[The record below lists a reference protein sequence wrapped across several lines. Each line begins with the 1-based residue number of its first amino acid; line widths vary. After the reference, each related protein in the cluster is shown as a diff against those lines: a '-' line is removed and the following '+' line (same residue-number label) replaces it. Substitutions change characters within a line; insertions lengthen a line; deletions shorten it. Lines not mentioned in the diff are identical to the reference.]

1 MKDIQVFTAL
11 DAKTVAAEKL
21 DILLLSTEGA
31 ADMATYNDLEKLK
44 AAFPRK
50 KVAAMA
56 DKMFNQDNTLA
67 DTLIRKVRVAGI
79 ENPQNVGGT
88 ASRIEIAFGENMPTE
103 TLEASTAYYAKI
115 GGKAVVEI
123 TTSEEVPVDCTGL
136 AKLFAGTS
144 FEEDGVKFTA
154 AVDDNTVTYT
164 STTRT
169 AVSGYAESIS
179 LYKDADCFEDMGLSG
194 AVVSVSVGK
203 ADTTKAENLIAAI
216 EDLRDHN
223 DDWYFILT
231 DVTDPVCVTALCKW
245 AESTEPTEAALGA
258 GVEDH
263 RKFYFGQT
271 NDKEY
276 VNEYGRSVVTYADNL
291 AEWADAAWVGSVGPF
306 WPESVTWKWKVP
318 DGVSVAD
325 LRDSERD
332 LLEENRVNFMTA
344 EYKHEYMKNGI
355 CGDGNFIDN
364 VLGADYI
371 THQIRENL
379 YEIFIANKKIAYTDD
394 GFALVAAGVF
404 AALNRAVELHI
415 IATDPEDD
423 TGVYTVVIP
432 KRADATD
439 EQARNRQMPD
449 IKWSAQLEG
458 AVQRQGQRHPARHP
472 EWLRKEESVMASN
485 IEVASYDPK
494 KVNLVMNGKII
505 TGFASDSM
513 ITIARNEDTVTTQV
527 GVKGDVAYNENANES
542 GTITVTLMGT
552 SSSLPYVR
560 SLALKRKEVS
570 VMIVD
575 ANDSASV
582 NVAEERCRV
591 IKPPDITRAKEIGSE
606 SVSIFVP
613 SLNYR

>member
-31 ADMATYNDLEKLK
+31 ADMAIYNDLEKLK
-44 AAFPRK
+44 AAFPGK

-115 GGKAVVEI
+115 GGKTVVEI

-223 DDWYFILT
+223 
-231 DVTDPVCVTALCKW
+231 
-245 AESTEPTEAALGA
+245 
-258 GVEDH
+258 
-263 RKFYFGQT
+263 
-271 NDKEY
+271 ND
-276 VNEYGRSVVTYADNL
+276 
-291 AEWADAAWVGSVGPF
+291 
-306 WPESVTWKWKVP
+306 
-318 DGVSVAD
+318 
-325 LRDSERD
+325 
-332 LLEENRVNFMTA
+332 
-344 EYKHEYMKNGI
+344 
-355 CGDGNFIDN
+355 
-364 VLGADYI
+364 
-371 THQIRENL
+371 
-379 YEIFIANKKIAYTDD
+379 
-394 GFALVAAGVF
+394 
-404 AALNRAVELHI
+404 
-415 IATDPEDD
+415 
-423 TGVYTVVIP
+423 
-432 KRADATD
+432 
-439 EQARNRQMPD
+439 
-449 IKWSAQLEG
+449 
-458 AVQRQGQRHPARHP
+458 
-472 EWLRKEESVMASN
+472 
-485 IEVASYDPK
+485 
-494 KVNLVMNGKII
+494 
-505 TGFASDSM
+505 
-513 ITIARNEDTVTTQV
+513 
-527 GVKGDVAYNENANES
+527 
-542 GTITVTLMGT
+542 
-552 SSSLPYVR
+552 
-560 SLALKRKEVS
+560 
-570 VMIVD
+570 
-575 ANDSASV
+575 
-582 NVAEERCRV
+582 
-591 IKPPDITRAKEIGSE
+591 
-606 SVSIFVP
+606 
-613 SLNYR
+613 

>member
-1 MKDIQVFTAL
+1 
-11 DAKTVAAEKL
+11 
-21 DILLLSTEGA
+21 
-31 ADMATYNDLEKLK
+31 
-44 AAFPRK
+44 
-50 KVAAMA
+50 MA

-332 LLEENRVNFMTA
+332 
-344 EYKHEYMKNGI
+344 
-355 CGDGNFIDN
+355 
-364 VLGADYI
+364 
-371 THQIRENL
+371 
-379 YEIFIANKKIAYTDD
+379 
-394 GFALVAAGVF
+394 
-404 AALNRAVELHI
+404 
-415 IATDPEDD
+415 
-423 TGVYTVVIP
+423 
-432 KRADATD
+432 
-439 EQARNRQMPD
+439 
-449 IKWSAQLEG
+449 
-458 AVQRQGQRHPARHP
+458 PARGEP
-472 EWLRKEESVMASN
+472 RQF
-485 IEVASYDPK
+485 YD
-494 KVNLVMNGKII
+494 G
-505 TGFASDSM
+505 
-513 ITIARNEDTVTTQV
+513 
-527 GVKGDVAYNENANES
+527 GV
-542 GTITVTLMGT
+542 
-552 SSSLPYVR
+552 
-560 SLALKRKEVS
+560 
-570 VMIVD
+570 
-575 ANDSASV
+575 
-582 NVAEERCRV
+582 
-591 IKPPDITRAKEIGSE
+591 
-606 SVSIFVP
+606 
-613 SLNYR
+613 

>member
-31 ADMATYNDLEKLK
+31 ADMAIYNDLEKLK
-44 AAFPRK
+44 AAFPGK

-103 TLEASTAYYAKI
+103 TLEASTTYYAKI
-115 GGKAVVEI
+115 GGKTVVEI

-179 LYKDADCFEDMGLSG
+179 LYKDADCFEDMGLNG

-263 RKFYFGQT
+263 RKPSRPVPAHFCMDTQYP
-271 NDKEY
+271 
-276 VNEYGRSVVTYADNL
+276 VLCAGRCLQQPLCGHSGWHL
-291 AEWADAAWVGSVGPF
+291 A
-306 WPESVTWKWKVP
+306 
-318 DGVSVAD
+318 
-325 LRDSERD
+325 
-332 LLEENRVNFMTA
+332 A
-344 EYKHEYMKNGI
+344 EP
-355 CGDGNFIDN
+355 
-364 VLGADYI
+364 
-371 THQIRENL
+371 R
-379 YEIFIANKKIAYTDD
+379 
-394 GFALVAAGVF
+394 
-404 AALNRAVELHI
+404 
-415 IATDPEDD
+415 
-423 TGVYTVVIP
+423 
-432 KRADATD
+432 
-439 EQARNRQMPD
+439 
-449 IKWSAQLEG
+449 
-458 AVQRQGQRHPARHP
+458 
-472 EWLRKEESVMASN
+472 
-485 IEVASYDPK
+485 
-494 KVNLVMNGKII
+494 
-505 TGFASDSM
+505 
-513 ITIARNEDTVTTQV
+513 
-527 GVKGDVAYNENANES
+527 
-542 GTITVTLMGT
+542 
-552 SSSLPYVR
+552 
-560 SLALKRKEVS
+560 
-570 VMIVD
+570 
-575 ANDSASV
+575 
-582 NVAEERCRV
+582 
-591 IKPPDITRAKEIGSE
+591 
-606 SVSIFVP
+606 
-613 SLNYR
+613 

>member
-1 MKDIQVFTAL
+1 MTSFTPYDPLDPRYTQTRTGDTPYAAPWGGQTAPSPKPKKRRGKARAAGLIAGCAAVAL
-11 DAKTVAAEKL
+11 VAGVGGGYLGSRIPAESGSSSSNGGSTVLYQSVSNKTGTGELSVADVAAK
-21 DILLLSTEGA
+21 A
-31 ADMATYNDLEKLK
+31 AD
-44 AAFPRK
+44 
-50 KVAAMA
+50 
-56 DKMFNQDNTLA
+56 
-67 DTLIRKVRVAGI
+67 
-79 ENPQNVGGT
+79 
-88 ASRIEIAFGENMPTE
+88 S
-103 TLEASTAYYAKI
+103 
-115 GGKAVVEI
+115 VVEI
-123 TTSEEVPVDCTGL
+123 TTGEEAPADCAGL

-144 FEEDGVKFTA
+144 FEEDGVEFTA

-364 VLGADYI
+364 VLCADYI
-371 THQIRENL
+371 THQILENL
-379 YEIFIANKKIAYTDD
+379 YEIFISNKKIAYTDD

-458 AVQRQGQRHPARHP
+458 AVH
-472 EWLRKEESVMASN
+472 SV
-485 IEVASYDPK
+485 
-494 KVNLVMNGKII
+494 KVN
-505 TGFASDSM
+505 
-513 ITIARNEDTVTTQV
+513 
-527 GVKGDVAYNENANES
+527 
-542 GTITVTLMGT
+542 GTLRVTLNG
-552 SSSLPYVR
+552 
-560 SLALKRKEVS
+560 
-570 VMIVD
+570 
-575 ANDSASV
+575 
-582 NVAEERCRV
+582 
-591 IKPPDITRAKEIGSE
+591 
-606 SVSIFVP
+606 
-613 SLNYR
+613 

>member
-44 AAFPRK
+44 AAFPGK

-115 GGKAVVEI
+115 GGKVVVEI
-123 TTSEEVPVDCTGL
+123 TTGEEAPADCAGL

-144 FEEDGVKFTA
+144 FEEDGVEFTA

-231 DVTDPVCVTALCKW
+231 DVTDPACVTALCKW

-276 VNEYGRSVVTYADNL
+276 VNEYGRSVATH
-291 AEWADAAWVGSVGPF
+291 AAS
-306 WPESVTWKWKVP
+306 
-318 DGVSVAD
+318 
-325 LRDSERD
+325 
-332 LLEENRVNFMTA
+332 
-344 EYKHEYMKNGI
+344 
-355 CGDGNFIDN
+355 
-364 VLGADYI
+364 
-371 THQIRENL
+371 THS
-379 YEIFIANKKIAYTDD
+379 
-394 GFALVAAGVF
+394 
-404 AALNRAVELHI
+404 
-415 IATDPEDD
+415 
-423 TGVYTVVIP
+423 
-432 KRADATD
+432 
-439 EQARNRQMPD
+439 ARL
-449 IKWSAQLEG
+449 SA
-458 AVQRQGQRHPARHP
+458 
-472 EWLRKEESVMASN
+472 
-485 IEVASYDPK
+485 
-494 KVNLVMNGKII
+494 
-505 TGFASDSM
+505 
-513 ITIARNEDTVTTQV
+513 
-527 GVKGDVAYNENANES
+527 
-542 GTITVTLMGT
+542 
-552 SSSLPYVR
+552 
-560 SLALKRKEVS
+560 
-570 VMIVD
+570 
-575 ANDSASV
+575 
-582 NVAEERCRV
+582 
-591 IKPPDITRAKEIGSE
+591 
-606 SVSIFVP
+606 
-613 SLNYR
+613 

>member
-44 AAFPRK
+44 AAFPGK

-115 GGKAVVEI
+115 GGKVVVEI
-123 TTSEEVPVDCTGL
+123 TTGEEAPADCAGL

-144 FEEDGVKFTA
+144 FEEDGVEFTA

-231 DVTDPVCVTALCKW
+231 DVTDPACVTALCKW

-291 AEWADAAWVGSVGPF
+291 AEWVDAAWVGSVGPF

-318 DGVSVAD
+318 DNVSVAD

-379 YEIFIANKKIAYTDD
+379 YKIFIANKKIAYTDD

-439 EQARNRQMPD
+439 EQAPD
-449 IKWSAQLEG
+449 ARHQVECPAGGRCS
-458 AVQRQGQRHPARHP
+458 QRQGQWHPARHP
-472 EWLRKEESVMASN
+472 EWLRKEEAVMASN

-494 KVNLVMNGKII
+494 KVNLVLNGKIL

-570 VMIVD
+570 LMIVD

>member
-44 AAFPRK
+44 AAFPGK

-123 TTSEEVPVDCTGL
+123 TTGEEVPVDCTGL

-258 GVEDH
+258 GVEDAY
-263 RKFYFGQT
+263 KYDVLAGFVDLSGYVEKEAGKGLSDENFT
-271 NDKEY
+271 AALKDKLDGIAAGANKY
-276 VNEYGRSVVTYADNL
+276 VHPTHTAAASGLYKTTVDEEGHVTATTPVTKDDITKLGIPAQDTTYDEATTAKAGLMSAADKTKLDGMGATINKAIADHTATDAEVSEML
-291 AEWADAAWVGSVGPF
+291 AE
-306 WPESVTWKWKVP
+306 
-318 DGVSVAD
+318 
-325 LRDSERD
+325 
-332 LLEENRVNFMTA
+332 
-344 EYKHEYMKNGI
+344 
-355 CGDGNFIDN
+355 
-364 VLGADYI
+364 
-371 THQIRENL
+371 
-379 YEIFIANKKIAYTDD
+379 
-394 GFALVAAGVF
+394 
-404 AALNRAVELHI
+404 
-415 IATDPEDD
+415 
-423 TGVYTVVIP
+423 VYG
-432 KRADATD
+432 
-439 EQARNRQMPD
+439 E
-449 IKWSAQLEG
+449 
-458 AVQRQGQRHPARHP
+458 
-472 EWLRKEESVMASN
+472 
-485 IEVASYDPK
+485 
-494 KVNLVMNGKII
+494 
-505 TGFASDSM
+505 
-513 ITIARNEDTVTTQV
+513 
-527 GVKGDVAYNENANES
+527 
-542 GTITVTLMGT
+542 
-552 SSSLPYVR
+552 
-560 SLALKRKEVS
+560 
-570 VMIVD
+570 
-575 ANDSASV
+575 
-582 NVAEERCRV
+582 
-591 IKPPDITRAKEIGSE
+591 
-606 SVSIFVP
+606 
-613 SLNYR
+613 

>member
-44 AAFPRK
+44 AAFPGK

-231 DVTDPVCVTALCKW
+231 DVTDPVWKITAS
-245 AESTEPTEAALGA
+245 STSARPTTRNMSTSMVAALLPMLIIWPS
-258 GVEDH
+258 
-263 RKFYFGQT
+263 
-271 NDKEY
+271 
-276 VNEYGRSVVTYADNL
+276 GRMQH
-291 AEWADAAWVGSVGPF
+291 GSA
-306 WPESVTWKWKVP
+306 
-318 DGVSVAD
+318 VSVRSGRRASHGSGKC
-325 LRDSERD
+325 R
-332 LLEENRVNFMTA
+332 TA
-344 EYKHEYMKNGI
+344 
-355 CGDGNFIDN
+355 
-364 VLGADYI
+364 
-371 THQIRENL
+371 
-379 YEIFIANKKIAYTDD
+379 
-394 GFALVAAGVF
+394 
-404 AALNRAVELHI
+404 
-415 IATDPEDD
+415 
-423 TGVYTVVIP
+423 
-432 KRADATD
+432 
-439 EQARNRQMPD
+439 
-449 IKWSAQLEG
+449 
-458 AVQRQGQRHPARHP
+458 
-472 EWLRKEESVMASN
+472 
-485 IEVASYDPK
+485 
-494 KVNLVMNGKII
+494 
-505 TGFASDSM
+505 
-513 ITIARNEDTVTTQV
+513 
-527 GVKGDVAYNENANES
+527 
-542 GTITVTLMGT
+542 
-552 SSSLPYVR
+552 
-560 SLALKRKEVS
+560 
-570 VMIVD
+570 
-575 ANDSASV
+575 
-582 NVAEERCRV
+582 
-591 IKPPDITRAKEIGSE
+591 
-606 SVSIFVP
+606 
-613 SLNYR
+613 

>member
-44 AAFPRK
+44 AAFPGK

-115 GGKAVVEI
+115 GGKVVVEI
-123 TTSEEVPVDCTGL
+123 TTGEEAPADCAGL

-144 FEEDGVKFTA
+144 FEEDGVEFTA

-231 DVTDPVCVTALCKW
+231 DVTDPACVTALCKW

-258 GVEDH
+258 GVEDG
-263 RKFYFGQT
+263 KIVQLC
-271 NDKEY
+271 KL
-276 VNEYGRSVVTYADNL
+276 S
-291 AEWADAAWVGSVGPF
+291 
-306 WPESVTWKWKVP
+306 
-318 DGVSVAD
+318 DG
-325 LRDSERD
+325 
-332 LLEENRVNFMTA
+332 
-344 EYKHEYMKNGI
+344 H
-355 CGDGNFIDN
+355 
-364 VLGADYI
+364 GASPYS
-371 THQIRENL
+371 
-379 YEIFIANKKIAYTDD
+379 IASSML
-394 GFALVAAGVF
+394 LVASSR
-404 AALNRAVELHI
+404 LL
-415 IATDPEDD
+415 T
-423 TGVYTVVIP
+423 
-432 KRADATD
+432 
-439 EQARNRQMPD
+439 
-449 IKWSAQLEG
+449 
-458 AVQRQGQRHPARHP
+458 
-472 EWLRKEESVMASN
+472 
-485 IEVASYDPK
+485 
-494 KVNLVMNGKII
+494 
-505 TGFASDSM
+505 ASDRLSQ
-513 ITIARNEDTVTTQV
+513 ISSICSYRSPLW
-527 GVKGDVAYNENANES
+527 KFS
-542 GTITVTLMGT
+542 GMLSRY
-552 SSSLPYVR
+552 SSS
-560 SLALKRKEVS
+560 S
-570 VMIVD
+570 VWI
-575 ANDSASV
+575 SS
-582 NVAEERCRV
+582 
-591 IKPPDITRAKEIGSE
+591 S
-606 SVSIFVP
+606 
-613 SLNYR
+613 

>member
-31 ADMATYNDLEKLK
+31 ADMAIYNDLEKLK
-44 AAFPRK
+44 AAFPGK

-115 GGKAVVEI
+115 GGKTVVEI

-179 LYKDADCFEDMGLSG
+179 LYKDADCFGDMGLSG

-276 VNEYGRSVVTYADNL
+276 VNEYGRSVVTYVLSAESGLLKAAEATDRTETTTRQTTVKDGKEKQEVTYKRECLLNYHLAPADVVKIKSDTLNGNHL
-291 AEWADAAWVGSVGPF
+291 IKGGQH
-306 WPESVTWKWKVP
+306 TGCP
-318 DGVSVAD
+318 DGD
-325 LRDSERD
+325 WK
-332 LLEENRVNFMTA
+332 T
-344 EYKHEYMKNGI
+344 
-355 CGDGNFIDN
+355 
-364 VLGADYI
+364 
-371 THQIRENL
+371 T
-379 YEIFIANKKIAYTDD
+379 
-394 GFALVAAGVF
+394 
-404 AALNRAVELHI
+404 
-415 IATDPEDD
+415 
-423 TGVYTVVIP
+423 
-432 KRADATD
+432 
-439 EQARNRQMPD
+439 
-449 IKWSAQLEG
+449 
-458 AVQRQGQRHPARHP
+458 
-472 EWLRKEESVMASN
+472 
-485 IEVASYDPK
+485 IEV
-494 KVNLVMNGKII
+494 
-505 TGFASDSM
+505 
-513 ITIARNEDTVTTQV
+513 
-527 GVKGDVAYNENANES
+527 
-542 GTITVTLMGT
+542 
-552 SSSLPYVR
+552 
-560 SLALKRKEVS
+560 
-570 VMIVD
+570 
-575 ANDSASV
+575 
-582 NVAEERCRV
+582 
-591 IKPPDITRAKEIGSE
+591 KP
-606 SVSIFVP
+606 V
-613 SLNYR
+613 

>member
-31 ADMATYNDLEKLK
+31 ADMAIYNDLEKLK
-44 AAFPRK
+44 AAFPGK

-123 TTSEEVPVDCTGL
+123 TTGEEVPVDCTGL

-271 NDKEY
+271 NGKEY

-458 AVQRQGQRHPARHP
+458 AVHSVKVSTI
-472 EWLRKEESVMASN
+472 LFSSTESRLN
-485 IEVASYDPK
+485 
-494 KVNLVMNGKII
+494 
-505 TGFASDSM
+505 TTRM
-513 ITIARNEDTVTTQV
+513 IPMETTAAGIDADTVIPTRSPRYALAPP
-527 GVKGDVAYNENANES
+527 K
-542 GTITVTLMGT
+542 ITASSTPIAIAVPV
-552 SSSLPYVR
+552 SSLFPPFFLFSFILHFPPCRIFPFLLNMRILVLPYTE
-560 SLALKRKEVS
+560 K
-570 VMIVD
+570 MH
-575 ANDSASV
+575 
-582 NVAEERCRV
+582 
-591 IKPPDITRAKEIGSE
+591 T
-606 SVSIFVP
+606 P
-613 SLNYR
+613 SGMSQPFSTP